1 MKTRSINNEIN
12 TKIAKMQPGKVFD
25 YSIFKSYQEKPQ
37 AVAKA
42 LSRLEKEKKIQ
53 RLEKGVYYIPLQS
66 KYGILKPSEEKVIN
80 ALKQK
85 EKGMYETGLNVYNK
99 LGLTSQVPNSITLA
113 TKIQKPPKTAWGI
126 NIQYTKKDFEI
137 NRYDSY
143 LLQLLDALKD
153 CKYIPDNTP
162 DGVIRVI
169 RSKIKELSRQK
180 IRHLILASYNYPPF
194 VRAILGAI
202 IELDFLGKESAVLK
216 ESLNPLTKYAIPI
229 KSLTLP
235 NKAKWGIK

>member
-1 MKTRSINNEIN
+1 MKTPSINNEIN
-12 TKIAKMQPGKVFD
+12 ARIGKMQPGKVFG
-25 YSIFKSYQEKPQ
+25 YSVFKSYREKPQ

-53 RLEKGVYYIPLQS
+53 RLEKGVYYIPMPS
-66 KYGILKPSEEKVIN
+66 KYGALKPPEEKVIN

-85 EKGMYETGLNVYNK
+85 EKGMYETGLSIYNK
-99 LGLTSQVPNSITLA
+99 LGLNSQVPNSITLA
-113 TKIQKPPKTAWGI
+113 TKIEKPPKTVGGI
-126 NIQYTKKDFEI
+126 KIRFTRKDFDI
-137 NRYDSY
+137 SRYDYY

-153 CKYIPDNTP
+153 CKNIPDNTP

-169 RSKIKELSRQK
+169 RSRIKELSVQK
-180 IRHLILASYNYPPF
+180 AKQLIKASFNYPPF

-202 IELDFLGKESAVLK
+202 IELEFSGKESAVLK
-216 ESLNPLTKYAIPI
+216 ESLNPLTKYAIPV

>member
-1 MKTRSINNEIN
+1 
-12 TKIAKMQPGKVFD
+12 
-25 YSIFKSYQEKPQ
+25 
-37 AVAKA
+37 
-42 LSRLEKEKKIQ
+42 
-53 RLEKGVYYIPLQS
+53 
-66 KYGILKPSEEKVIN
+66 
-80 ALKQK
+80 K

>member
-1 MKTRSINNEIN
+1 MKTQSINKEIN
-12 TKIAKMQPGKVFD
+12 AKIGKLPPGKVFD

-42 LSRLEKEKKIQ
+42 LSRLQKEKIIQ
-53 RLEKGVYYIPLQS
+53 RLGKGVYYIPIKS
-66 KYGILKPSEEKVIN
+66 KYGALKPPEEKIIN

-85 EKGMYETGLNVYNK
+85 EKGIYETGLSAYNR

-113 TKIQKPPKTAWGI
+113 TKIQKPPKTFGGI
-126 NIQYTKKDFEI
+126 KIQYTRKDFEI
-137 NRYDSY
+137 SRYDSN
-143 LLQLLDALKD
+143 LLQLLDAIKY
-153 CKYIPDNTP
+153 CKNIPYNTP

-169 RSKIKELSRQK
+169 RSRIKELSMQK
-180 IRHLILASYNYPPF
+180 VKQLTKASYNYPPF

-202 IELDFLGKESAVLK
+202 IELEFSVKESADLK
-216 ESLNPLTKYAIPI
+216 KSLNPLTQYAIPV

-235 NKAKWGIK
+235 NKIKWGIK